1 MTISH
6 ELPIVIK
13 RVDLIQSELPIF
25 YCVRGNSEKTDFS
38 EISTQCASNSRLA
51 ALLMLILALAM
62 HQQMTTD
69 KAFDNRQGC
78 SKLGGI
84 DIQGLS
90 KPALVHQENTD
101 RLNCHH

>member
-1 MTISH
+1 MSA
-6 ELPIVIK
+6 
-13 RVDLIQSELPIF
+13 QQ
-25 YCVRGNSEKTDFS
+25 SEKTDFS

-51 ALLMLILALAM
+51 ALLMPILALAM

-69 KAFDNRQGC
+69 KPFDNRQGC

-90 KPALVHQENTD
+90 KPVLVHQENTD
-101 RLNCHH
+101 PLNCHH

>member
-1 MTISH
+1 MSAQH
-6 ELPIVIK
+6 
-13 RVDLIQSELPIF
+13 
-25 YCVRGNSEKTDFS
+25 SEKTDFS

-84 DIQGLS
+84 DIQGHS
-90 KPALVHQENTD
+90 KPVLVHPENTD
-101 RLNCHH
+101 TLNCHH